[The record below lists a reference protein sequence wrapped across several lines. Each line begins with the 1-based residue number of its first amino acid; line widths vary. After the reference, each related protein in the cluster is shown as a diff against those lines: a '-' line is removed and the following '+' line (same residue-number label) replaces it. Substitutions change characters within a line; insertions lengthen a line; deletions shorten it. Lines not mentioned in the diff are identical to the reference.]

1 MRTLCESEIALAIK
15 ALIFDCDGTLVDS
28 MPVHYQAWAAT
39 MASHGIE
46 FTEKRFYELAGV
58 PSDKIVA
65 LLAGEAGVD
74 LDAVAVSVEK
84 DAAFMSQTHTVRPI
98 EAVAAIAR
106 ANRGV
111 LPMAVASG
119 STRELVEK
127 ELRELEMLDWFGAV
141 LCAED
146 VTNHKPAPD
155 VFLAAAER
163 LGVAP
168 EHCCVYEDSDLGIA
182 GAKTAGMQWV
192 DVRKM

>member
-1 MRTLCESEIALAIK
+1 MSIQ

-39 MASHGIE
+39 MERHGIE
-46 FTEKRFYELAGV
+46 FTEQRFYELAGV

-65 LLAGEAGVD
+65 MLASEAGLE
-74 LDAVAVSVEK
+74 LDPVAVSIEK
-84 DAAFMSQTHTVRPI
+84 DTAFMSQTHLVRPV

-119 STRELVEK
+119 STRDLVEK
-127 ELRELEMLDWFGAV
+127 ELSELEMLDWFGAV

-192 DVRKM
+192 DVRRM